1 MANTPLV
8 AFLGIGLMGAPMARN
23 LCAAGYQ
30 LSVWNRTAE
39 KARALIADGARVTD
53 TAHDAVEEADIIISM
68 LSDGMATQA
77 LLFEDG
83 AAAAMKKGALVIDMS
98 SSKASEAKDIARR
111 LAAQNVAYLDAP
123 VSGGTKGAEA
133 ASLAI
138 MVGGDKAFFD
148 KALPVLQ
155 VMGRPTLVGGTGAG
169 QMAKLAN
176 QAIVGVSI
184 GIVAEAMLFL
194 EKGGA
199 DPAAVREALRGG
211 FADSTILQQH
221 GERMTTGNFTP
232 GGTARTQEK
241 DMANILYEAEKLGLK
256 LPLTQILRDRYQ
268 TLIETLD
275 GGDKDHSALYLEL
288 LAQNN
293 QTPK

>member
-1 MANTPLV
+1 MTDRPYI

-23 LCAAGYQ
+23 LIKAGYD
-30 LSVWNRTAE
+30 LCLWNRTSE
-39 KARALIADGARVTD
+39 KAQALTADGAKV
-53 TAHDAVEEADIIISM
+53 AASAGQAVEKADIIITM
-68 LSDGMATQA
+68 LSDGMATDA
-77 LLFEDG
+77 LLFDKGVAASMKTG
-83 AAAAMKKGALVIDMS
+83 AVVIDMS
-98 SSKASEAKDIARR
+98 SSKASEAKDHAMR
-111 LAAQNVAYLDAP
+111 LAKHDIGYLDAP
-123 VSGGTKGAEA
+123 VSGGIKGAED

-138 MVGGDKAFFD
+138 MVGGEKPHFEMAY
-148 KALPVLQ
+148 PILQ
-155 VMGRPTLVGGTGAG
+155 EMGRATHLGGHGAG

-176 QAIVGVSI
+176 QAIVGVTI

-221 GERMTTGNFTP
+221 GARMTTGNFVP

-241 DMANILYEAEKLGLK
+241 DMANVLYEAEKLGLE
-256 LPLTQILRDRYQ
+256 LPLTQILRDRYAR
-268 TLIETLD
+268 LITELD

-288 LAQNN
+288 LARN
-293 QTPK
+293 Q

>member
-1 MANTPLV
+1 MTNIPLV

-30 LSVWNRTAE
+30 LSIWNRTAE

-53 TAHDAVEEADIIISM
+53 TAHHAVEEADIIISM

-111 LAAQNVAYLDAP
+111 LAELGVGYLDAP

-148 KALPVLQ
+148 KAMPILQ

-241 DMANILYEAEKLGLK
+241 DMANVLYEAEKLGLK
-256 LPLTQILRDRYQ
+256 LPLTQILHDRYQ
-268 TLIETLD
+268 TLVETLD

>member
-1 MANTPLV
+1 MANTPHV

-53 TAHDAVEEADIIISM
+53 TAHDAVAEADIIISM

-111 LAAQNVAYLDAP
+111 LAAQYVAYLDAP

>member
-1 MANTPLV
+1 MTDRPHI

-23 LCAAGYQ
+23 LIKAGYD
-30 LSVWNRTAE
+30 LCLWNRTSE
-39 KARALIADGARVTD
+39 KAQALRADGAKV
-53 TAHDAVEEADIIISM
+53 AASPAQAVEKADIIITM
-68 LSDGMATQA
+68 LSDGVATDA
-77 LLFEDG
+77 LLFDAG
-83 AAAAMKKGALVIDMS
+83 VAASMKTGALVIDMS
-98 SSKASEAKDIARR
+98 SSKASEAKDHAMR
-111 LAAQNVAYLDAP
+111 LAEHGIGYLDAP
-123 VSGGTKGAEA
+123 VSGGTKGAEE

-138 MVGGDKAFFD
+138 MVGGEKPHFD
-148 KALPVLQ
+148 EAYPILQ
-155 VMGRPTLVGGTGAG
+155 EMGRATHVGGHGAG

-184 GIVAEAMLFL
+184 GIVAEAMLFI

-221 GERMTTGNFTP
+221 GARMTTGNFVP

-241 DMANILYEAEKLGLK
+241 DMANVLYEAEKLGLE
-256 LPLTQILRDRYQ
+256 LPLTQILRDRYA
-268 TLIETLD
+268 TLITELD

-288 LAQNN
+288 LARN
-293 QTPK
+293 Q

>member
-241 DMANILYEAEKLGLK
+241 DMANVLYEAEKLGLK

>member
-1 MANTPLV
+1 MANTPHV

-53 TAHDAVEEADIIISM
+53 TAHDAVAEADIIISM